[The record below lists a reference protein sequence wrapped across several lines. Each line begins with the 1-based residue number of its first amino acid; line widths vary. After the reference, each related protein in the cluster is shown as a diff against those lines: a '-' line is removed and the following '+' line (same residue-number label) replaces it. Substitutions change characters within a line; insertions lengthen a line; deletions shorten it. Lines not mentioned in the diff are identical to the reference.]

1 MSRPVYVGIDVSKDH
16 LDVATVPGGEVWR
29 EANNEAGIA
38 GLVEQLGGMDV
49 QLIVLEATG
58 GLEVALL
65 ASQAALGLP
74 VALVNPRR
82 VRDFARATGR
92 LAKTDRIDAKVIA
105 QFGEAIRPIPTPLP
119 DEQSQ
124 ELGALLARRR
134 QLMEMLVAEKNRQG
148 ASSRALKAEIGKHIA
163 WLEAALADLDRQLGE
178 LIKKSPLW
186 RERDRVLQS
195 APGVGPVVSTTLLA
209 ELPELGTLSHKQIAS
224 LVGVAPFN
232 RDSGRL
238 RGKRSVWG
246 GRSVVRGAIYMAAL
260 VATRHNPAIAEFY
273 RRLTGAGKPKKVALT
288 ACMHKLLTILNAML
302 KHNQPW
308 QPSSRTA
315 SA

>member
-302 KHNQPW
+302 KHNQLW
-308 QPSSRTA
+308 QSSSVTA
-315 SA
+315 PA

>member
-65 ASQAALGLP
+65 ASLAALGLP

-209 ELPELGTLSHKQIAS
+209 ELPELGTLSRKQIAS

>member
-65 ASQAALGLP
+65 ASLAALGLP